1 MPGFSAALAI
11 DLVPGAIVLGLLHVY
26 LGLRGAQSANVKVPA

>member
-11 DLVPGAIVLGLLHVY
+11 NLVPGAIVLGVLHIY
-26 LGLRGAQSANVKVPA
+26 LGLRGAQSANARVAA